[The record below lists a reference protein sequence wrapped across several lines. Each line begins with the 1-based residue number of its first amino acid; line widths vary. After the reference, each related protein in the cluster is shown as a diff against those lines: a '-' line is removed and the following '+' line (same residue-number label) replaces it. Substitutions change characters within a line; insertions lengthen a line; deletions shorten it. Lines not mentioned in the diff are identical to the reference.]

1 MCHTLKEAVAH
12 SAGCWFRH
20 VRPDAV
26 ELIPQEA
33 IRPRRSWGKRSWVG
47 LVKAAVKAAAAGDG
61 PKAQVLEDLGR
72 DLYRAQASVC
82 GTDPRFPELWSR
94 ARAKALSWSD

>member
-33 IRPRRSWGKRSWVG
+33 IRPRHSWGKRSWVG
-47 LVKAAVKAAAAGDG
+47 LVKAAVKAAAAGEV
-61 PKAQVLEDLGR
+61 PRAQALDDLAG
-72 DLYRAQASVC
+72 DLFRAQASVC
-82 GTDPRFPELWSR
+82 GTDPRFKGLWTEAK
-94 ARAKALSWSD
+94 ARALSWSD